1 MLAIAE
7 FKQQD
12 WMKLLKQ
19 DGNTQQLTM
28 VHINP
33 NVAFPFQ
40 DDFSVGTIHGGDAK
54 PTAPSAKKIVEIQD
68 NKDNVSIL
76 MAKTSSGAQ
85 FDVIVGSRVVS
96 GSNPVS
102 SPNANSTQPGAA
114 SGGSDNSAS
123 NSPAGGAIAGP
134 ICK

>member
-54 PTAPSAKKIVEIQD
+54 PTAPSAKKLWR
-68 NKDNVSIL
+68 S
-76 MAKTSSGAQ
+76 KTT
-85 FDVIVGSRVVS
+85 R
-96 GSNPVS
+96 
-102 SPNANSTQPGAA
+102 TK
-114 SGGSDNSAS
+114 SAF
-123 NSPAGGAIAGP
+123 
-134 ICK
+134 